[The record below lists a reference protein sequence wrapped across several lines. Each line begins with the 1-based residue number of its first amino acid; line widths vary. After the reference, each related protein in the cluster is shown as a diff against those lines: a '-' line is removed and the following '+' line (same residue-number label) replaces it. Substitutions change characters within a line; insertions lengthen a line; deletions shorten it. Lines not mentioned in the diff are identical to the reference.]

1 MINPEIHPFLDRWD
15 QEWSTL
21 KADATPAD
29 RRAHFEVIAKS
40 MRLDTP
46 EGVNTDAEHWIDS
59 TAGKVRVRVFRHDSD
74 GVQPCLIYMHGGGFM
89 QGSPETHWDIT
100 SRLAAWNQ
108 QTVISVDYAK
118 APEHPFPAAVDQ
130 VEAVVRWAHAN
141 AADLG
146 IDPDRIAI
154 GGDSAGGN
162 LAAAIAL
169 VVRDEIPLSGQL
181 LIYPACDYDRTR
193 PSYLENPNGPIVIP
207 DGKTEAMY
215 CPDPDERTSPRVAP
229 LLAKS
234 HAGLPPAFVSV
245 AEHDPLRDS
254 GVAYAEAMSAAG
266 VPVTLDMG
274 KGLIHGY
281 LRAMDYCADSMTT
294 LKTMAAWLSEINAR

>member
-29 RRAHFEVIAKS
+29 RRAHFEVIAKN
-40 MRLDTP
+40 MRLETP
-46 EGVNTDAEHWIDS
+46 AGINTDAEHWIDS
-59 TAGKVRVRVFRHDSD
+59 PSGKVRVRIFRFD
-74 GVQPCLIYMHGGGFM
+74 GDDKQPCLIYMHGGGFM

-100 SRLAAWNQ
+100 SRLAAWSR

-118 APEHPFPAAVDQ
+118 SPEHPFPAAADQ
-130 VEAVVRWAHAN
+130 VEAVVRWTHAN
-141 AADLG
+141 AADLN
-146 IDPDRIAI
+146 IDPNRIAI

-169 VVRDEIPLSGQL
+169 VLRDEVPLIAQL

-207 DGKTEAMY
+207 DGKVEAMY
-215 CPDPDERTSPRVAP
+215 CPNPTDLKSPRVAP
-229 LLAKS
+229 LLAEN
-234 HAGLPPAFVSV
+234 HAGLPPAFVLV

-281 LRAMDYCADSMTT
+281 LRSMDYCADSMAN
-294 LKTMAAWLSEINAR
+294 LKKMATWLAEMNAK